1 MPIQRRPTPPP
12 ETLKQQLTVLDS
24 LNAWTDPEEP
34 ADAEASKKAKH
45 KPLGATPLRG
55 EAEGWRV
62 VFDAE
67 SDNFNAFIGFVI
79 VANAIVIGLETD
91 LGHDRFTIAEHIFC
105 SIFFL
110 EMMTRIAQLGIEY
123 FQEPWYLFDFT
134 LVLTASLDLWIIPLF
149 LGDSKEMVG
158 YQFSVM
164 RLLRMLRLLRVLR
177 VIRVFRMFHHL
188 LLIVKAFGKAIQ
200 VVLLISVIIVI
211 MIYAFAIVITQ
222 LVGHQSHKWG
232 DKKEDIEQW
241 FGSIPTSMSTLFWV
255 MFGSGWDPLQELL
268 TMVYPVGLVLA
279 FFAGYMV
286 ITVSLISLI
295 VGLISESLIMAQE
308 DFKLRK
314 LASFAQKKKVVASD
328 LNQELKEL
336 LDDDVD
342 EKGTI
347 EGPVL
352 KQTLKADATLGK
364 KLADVGVSLTA
375 EGLQNLV
382 DSMTKDG
389 TERVGLDHFIEKLIN
404 LSGHSQAS
412 AVVDV
417 KHEIYKNRQK
427 LKDLEKKLETI
438 LEKAK

>member
-24 LNAWTDPEEP
+24 LNAWTDPEE
-34 ADAEASKKAKH
+34 EKIEKSKH
-45 KPLGATPLRG
+45 LPLGATPLKG
-55 EAEGWRV
+55 QAVGWRLL
-62 VFDAE
+62 FDAE
-67 SDNFNAFIGFVI
+67 SDNFNAVIGCVI

-91 LGHDRFTIAEHIFC
+91 MGHDKFQVFEHIFC
-105 SIFFL
+105 TIFFF
-110 EMMTRIAQLGIEY
+110 EMLTRIAQLGCEY
-123 FQEPWYLFDFT
+123 FQDPWYLFDFS
-134 LVLTASLDLWIIPLF
+134 LVVTGTLDLWILPLF
-149 LGDSKEMVG
+149 QGDSKEMVG

-232 DKKEDIEQW
+232 DKQEDIEEW

-255 MFGSGWDPLQELL
+255 MFGSGWDPLQNLL
-268 TMVYPVGLVLA
+268 TIVYPTGLVLA

-308 DFKLRK
+308 DFKMRK
-314 LASFAQKKKVVASD
+314 LASFSAKKKELAAEYTTELND
-328 LNQELKEL
+328 LLE
-336 LDDDVD
+336 DDID
-342 EKGTI
+342 EKRTI
-347 EGPVL
+347 DGAQL
-352 KQTLKADATLGK
+352 KQTLKADATLAN
-364 KLADVGVSLTA
+364 KLAGVGVSLTG
-375 EGLQNLV
+375 EGLSNLV

-389 TERVGLDHFIEKLIN
+389 TERVGLDHFIEKMIN

-417 KHEIYKNRQK
+417 KHEIFKNRQK
-427 LKDLEKKLETI
+427 LKDLETKLDGI
-438 LEKAK
+438 LAKTK